1 MLKIFDLF
9 SGCGGFRLAFENA
22 GFNCTGFCEQDKH
35 AVKLYKAFFNTENEV
50 YFNDVRTIL
59 PEELPQFDILT
70 AGFPCQS
77 FSIAGK
83 KLGLNDTRGSLL
95 FEVLRILQ
103 KTKPKCVVLE
113 NVRDYV
119 TLDEMGVNLHF
130 VKENTVICPQS
141 RSHEKFIHGIKV
153 LIAKNFIDNLREET
167 TKGQREKAEEGYYP
181 GGCSA
186 IGYKN
191 VKNAEG
197 KKIIVPDEERAF
209 FVRRAFTLYNT
220 GSISMRKLAQKLSME
235 GFTTK
240 KGYPINH
247 KSIEHI
253 LQNPI
258 YMGEF
263 YWAGKLYKGKHKP
276 LIDKKLYNDVQKMFS
291 NPLRSKERKEE
302 ATYTGIFRCGACGK
316 MITVERQKGAHKS
329 GDYIYY
335 RCGNNECKQHYYINE
350 IKLDK
355 FIAETLK
362 DININ
367 PEYEPLIQKNLIEL
381 HKIKTSEETVRL
393 KRIHKEIDETKY
405 LSNNLLDKYLEGKI
419 NDEIYQTKSKE
430 LTSRLEDLEVEL
442 GSLNKNQDNFEEYT
456 KNLLELSKEAPHL
469 YSRATKQNKK
479 NLLKLVSLNPTIESG
494 KPVIELHPV
503 FQNIKKFSFGK
514 LNVVGG
520 T

>member
-1 MLKIFDLF
+1 MQP
-9 SGCGGFRLAFENA
+9 N
-22 GFNCTGFCEQDKH
+22 
-35 AVKLYKAFFNTENEV
+35 
-50 YFNDVRTIL
+50 
-59 PEELPQFDILT
+59 
-70 AGFPCQS
+70 
-77 FSIAGK
+77 
-83 KLGLNDTRGSLL
+83 
-95 FEVLRILQ
+95 LQ
-103 KTKPKCVVLE
+103 KRRLKFMTSSLKNVNQKGVIIYRVSSVGQAKEGWSLE
-113 NVRDYV
+113 AQRKYLREHAQKHNIEIVREFEEQQSAKRAGRKVFNEMIKYLKQHRNVTNILVEKTDRLYRNFRDYV

-209 FVRRAFTLYNT
+209 FVRRAFTLYST

-276 LIDKKLYNDVQKMFS
+276 IIDKKLYNDVQKMFS

-329 GDYIYY
+329 GEYIYY

-355 FIAETLK
+355 FISEILK

-367 PEYEPLIQKNLIEL
+367 QEYEPLIQKNLIEL

-393 KRIHKEIDETKY
+393 KKIHKEIEETKY

-442 GSLNKNQDNFEEYT
+442 DSLNKNQDNFEEYT

-469 YSRATKQNKK
+469 YSIATKQNKK
-479 NLLKLVSLNPTIESG
+479 NLLKLVSLNPVIESG

-514 LNVVGG
+514 RNVVGG

>member
-1 MLKIFDLF
+1 MQP
-9 SGCGGFRLAFENA
+9 N
-22 GFNCTGFCEQDKH
+22 
-35 AVKLYKAFFNTENEV
+35 
-50 YFNDVRTIL
+50 
-59 PEELPQFDILT
+59 
-70 AGFPCQS
+70 
-77 FSIAGK
+77 
-83 KLGLNDTRGSLL
+83 
-95 FEVLRILQ
+95 LQ
-103 KTKPKCVVLE
+103 KRRLKFMTSSVKNVNQKGVIIYRVSSVGQAKEGWSLE
-113 NVRDYV
+113 AQRKYLREHAQKHNIEIVREFEEQQSAKRAGRKVFNEMIKYLKQHRNVTNILVEKTDRLYRNFRDYV

-355 FIAETLK
+355 FIAEILK

-442 GSLNKNQDNFEEYT
+442 DSLNKNQDNFEEYT

-479 NLLKLVSLNPTIESG
+479 NLLKLVSLNPTIERR

-514 LNVVGG
+514 LNVDGG

>member
-1 MLKIFDLF
+1 MQP
-9 SGCGGFRLAFENA
+9 N
-22 GFNCTGFCEQDKH
+22 
-35 AVKLYKAFFNTENEV
+35 
-50 YFNDVRTIL
+50 
-59 PEELPQFDILT
+59 
-70 AGFPCQS
+70 
-77 FSIAGK
+77 
-83 KLGLNDTRGSLL
+83 
-95 FEVLRILQ
+95 LQ
-103 KTKPKCVVLE
+103 KRRLKFMTSSVKNVNQKGVIIYRVSSVGQAKEGWSLE
-113 NVRDYV
+113 AQRKYLREHAQKHNIEIVREFEEQQSAKRAGRKVFNEMIKYLKQHRNVTNILVEKTDRLYRNFRDYV

-276 LIDKKLYNDVQKMFS
+276 LIDKKLYNDVQKMFL

-355 FIAETLK
+355 FIAEILK

-442 GSLNKNQDNFEEYT
+442 DSLNKNQDNFEEYT